1 MSIHCLKISLMR
13 RSIHI
18 VFALVSATLLLA
30 CGTAPSIKSEI
41 APTGALR
48 MGLYK
53 GSPASYLVDGTIE
66 NNRGVGFNLG
76 KGLAKSLN
84 IPYQPMIFESNAEV
98 LQAIKDQKVD
108 LVFTNATPVRAQ
120 FIQFSDSFVEIEKSF
135 LLKPGSKLQ
144 SIDEIDRTGIK
155 IGFSIGSSS
164 ERELPILIKNATLVK
179 FGSTSEA
186 IAALQS
192 GSVDAF
198 SSNKGILFEMGDK
211 VPGSRVLPGSI
222 AMESIALGVP
232 VSRSDLRPVLNQY
245 YERIRASG
253 ELDAMI
259 TRAGM
264 RGTVK
269 R

>member
-1 MSIHCLKISLMR
+1 MSIVKKLAKLSVTFIG
-13 RSIHI
+13 
-18 VFALVSATLLLA
+18 ATFLLA
-30 CGTAPSIKSEI
+30 CGSLPNVQSEL
-41 APTGALR
+41 APTGELR

-53 GSPASYLVDGTIE
+53 GSPASFLADGTKSD
-66 NNRGVGFNLG
+66 NRGVGFNLG

-84 IPYQPMIFESNAEV
+84 LPYEPIVFESNAEV
-98 LQAIKDQKVD
+98 LQAIKEQKVD

-120 FIQFSDSFVEIEKSF
+120 FIQFSESFVEIEKSY
-135 LLKPGSKLQ
+135 LLKPGSKIG
-144 SIDEIDRTGIK
+144 SIDAIDQSGLK
-155 IGFSIGSSS
+155 IGLSIGSSS
-164 ERELPILIKNATLVK
+164 ERELASLIKNAILVK

-192 GSVDAF
+192 GQIDAF

-222 AMESIALGVP
+222 ALENIALGVP
-232 VSRSDLRPVLNQY
+232 ISRPDLRPVLNRY
-245 YERIRASG
+245 YESIQASG
-253 ELDAMI
+253 ELNAI
-259 TRAGM
+259 IARSGM